1 MSRTA
6 RQIGQQIDGALK
18 MVRDLP
24 AQVLR
29 DTAEDFARAYF
40 AKDYSGPLDEFEFIE
55 DCQRWSDIWTSAL
68 KPVREVA

>member
-6 RQIGQQIDGALK
+6 IQIGQQIDCALK

-40 AKDYSGPLDEFEFIE
+40 KQDYSGPLDEFEFIE
-55 DCQRWSDIWTSAL
+55 DCQRWSDIWTAAL
-68 KPVREVA
+68 KPVREAA